1 MKKSRDTTLALT
13 TDYKRFV
20 TDLKSRI
27 ASARLS
33 AARHVNR
40 ELVTLYWDI
49 GRGIVEKQKELNWG
63 ESVVEMV
70 AAELRAAFPD
80 MSGFSP
86 RNLRDMKRFYLA
98 YSSEAIWPQL
108 VAKLENEG
116 PKAKFL
122 RQPVA
127 EKASSTK
134 WPQAVAKLGTAEPG
148 SFLPQLV
155 AEIAKTDAEH
165 AL

>member
-13 TDYKRFV
+13 TDYRQFV

-49 GRGIVEKQKELNWG
+49 GHGIVEKQNELNWG

-70 AAELRAAFPD
+70 AAELRTAFPD

-98 YSSEAIWPQL
+98 YSDPEFW
-108 VAKLENEG
+108 
-116 PKAKFL
+116 
-122 RQPVA
+122 R
-127 EKASSTK
+127 
-134 WPQAVAKLGTAEPG
+134 QAVAKLRDGEVRLEMEG
-148 SFLPQLV
+148 R
-155 AEIAKTDAEH
+155 K
-165 AL
+165 

>member
-13 TDYKRFV
+13 TDYKKFF
-20 TDLKSRI
+20 TDLKSCI

-33 AARHVNR
+33 AARYVNR

-49 GRGIVEKQKELNWG
+49 GRCIVEKQKELHWG
-63 ESVVEMV
+63 ESVVKMV

-108 VAKLENEG
+108 VAKLG
-116 PKAKFL
+116 C
-122 RQPVA
+122 V
-127 EKASSTK
+127 
-134 WPQAVAKLGTAEPG
+134 
-148 SFLPQLV
+148 
-155 AEIAKTDAEH
+155 
-165 AL
+165 

>member
-13 TDYKRFV
+13 TDYKHFV

-33 AARHVNR
+33 AARQVNR

-63 ESVVEMV
+63 ESVVKMV
-70 AAELRAAFPD
+70 AAELRDAFHD

-86 RNLRDMKRFYLA
+86 RNVWDMKRLYEA
-98 YSSEAIWPQL
+98 YTSPD
-108 VAKLENEG
+108 
-116 PKAKFL
+116 FL
-122 RQPVA
+122 
-127 EKASSTK
+127 
-134 WPQAVAKLGTAEPG
+134 
-148 SFLPQLV
+148 
-155 AEIAKTDAEH
+155 
-165 AL
+165 